1 MDLFQLKCFVS
12 VIDCKSFTDAAYE
25 NVVSQS
31 SLSKHI
37 SKLEDELGVT
47 LIDRSRRSAVL
58 TLAGREF
65 EPYARRILNEEVQAR
80 NALKQFRDTGSLHI
94 GCVDHMGRVG
104 LTAPIS
110 SFLDQYPNGGVSIN
124 MERGPTNPLMES
136 LLKGQLDM
144 AIIAHIISPFSH
156 KSNIDCYDLNDYH
169 TYTLVQ
175 DEYHAVVNENHP
187 FAKRKEYRLSW
198 EELSKERLVILDHSY
213 GLNGIIRES
222 FSQVGLTPKI
232 AFECDQVD
240 AILGMVEEGFGVSIL
255 SKKVATM
262 AQYRV
267 VAVPMQPPIRRNTM
281 LVVRRDIE
289 SRHLLAGR
297 FVRHIVQY
305 YESQQ
310 AQQT

>member
-1 MDLFQLKCFVS
+1 MDFFQLKCFLS
-12 VIDCKSFTDAAYE
+12 VVDKKSFTEAAYA
-25 NVVSQS
+25 NAVSQS

-47 LIDRSRRSAVL
+47 LLDRSRRSAML
-58 TLAGREF
+58 TPAGREF
-65 EPYARRILNEEVQAR
+65 EPYARRMVNEESRALC
-80 NALKQFRDTGSLHI
+80 ALKRFSDSGSLHI

-110 SFLDQYPNGGVSIN
+110 SFLDQYPSGTVSIN
-124 MERGPTNPLMES
+124 MDRGPTNPLMES

-156 KSNIDCYDLNDYH
+156 KSNIDCYDLSAYH

-187 FAKRKEYRLSW
+187 FARQTGRLTW
-198 EELSKERLVILDHSY
+198 EQLAKERLVILDRRY
-213 GLNGIIRES
+213 GLNSIIRDC
-222 FSQVGLTPKI
+222 FNQAGLTPNI

-255 SKKVATM
+255 SKKVAM

-267 VAVPMQPPIRRNTM
+267 VTVPMQPPISRNTV
-281 LVVRRDIE
+281 LVVRSDVE
-289 SRHLLAGR
+289 NRHLLAGR
-297 FVRHIVQY
+297 FVHHIVHY
-305 YESQQ
+305 YENQK
-310 AQQT
+310 